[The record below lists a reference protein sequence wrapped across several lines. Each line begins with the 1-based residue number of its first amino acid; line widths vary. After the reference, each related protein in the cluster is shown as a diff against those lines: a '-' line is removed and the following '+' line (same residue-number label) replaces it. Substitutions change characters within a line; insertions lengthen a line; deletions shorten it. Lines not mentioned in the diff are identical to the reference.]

1 MRRCRMYTKVYLEQ
15 VSEAPAQSNSPEPA
29 TDLTTHTTPTAGG
42 AGRKAV
48 KRWAEKEMDV
58 VALAREL
65 CWQEDKQWTGL
76 SYYT

>member
-1 MRRCRMYTKVYLEQ
+1 MYTKVYLEQ
-15 VSEAPAQSNSPEPA
+15 VSEAPAQSNSPGPA
-29 TDLTTHTTPTAGG
+29 TDPSTYTTDG

-65 CWQEDKQWTGL
+65 CWQEDKQ
-76 SYYT
+76 